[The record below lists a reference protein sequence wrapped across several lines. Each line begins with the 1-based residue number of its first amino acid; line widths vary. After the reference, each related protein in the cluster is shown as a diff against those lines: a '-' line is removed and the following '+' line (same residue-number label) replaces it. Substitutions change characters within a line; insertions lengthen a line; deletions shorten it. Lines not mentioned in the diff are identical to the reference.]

1 MRPVA
6 ACRRRSTRGLRRVG
20 VSVAVRAML
29 PGAANGA
36 GRSRLLTSGTY
47 RGRGTRGHTR
57 FFDDQVARLAVNC
70 ATSAVMALMLIAQL
84 IECRLVRPTQAD
96 PPAAEPHPLPQTP
109 CSRSAAGVQS
119 NTMCSGPSTGAPGRR
134 PTASRSTHVV
144 PVEVVQPPRRA
155 QPHCPL
161 RAMGSRARSPT
172 HRRTYC
178 CSTSC
183 NPPVGGTGEGVRS
196 RRSGFVFDPAATGR
210 FRTEPRMCDR
220 LGSGQNRRERA

>member
-1 MRPVA
+1 
-6 ACRRRSTRGLRRVG
+6 
-20 VSVAVRAML
+20 ML
-29 PGAANGA
+29 PGAADGA

-47 RGRGTRGHTR
+47 RGRGARGHTR

-84 IECRLVRPTQAD
+84 IECRLVRPTPSRSASCGTS
-96 PPAAEPHPLPQTP
+96 PATATP
-109 CSRSAAGVQS
+109 YSRSAAGVQS
-119 NTMCSGPSTGAPGRR
+119 NTMCSGTSTGAPGRR

-161 RAMGSRARSPT
+161 RAMGSRARSLS

-183 NPPVGGTGEGVRS
+183 
-196 RRSGFVFDPAATGR
+196 
-210 FRTEPRMCDR
+210 
-220 LGSGQNRRERA
+220 